1 MKKSILIIFALSLL
15 GSGAWSCGGGNT
27 VNNPAPAENN
37 AGENSNNVPE
47 AEEDDAPIVQPDEVS
62 NNSDRPP
69 RLPNPNEPALDLNGN
84 PIAEANGIAR
94 FAPPRI
100 EKFRILNSIQQ
111 TQRNTQNVQ
120 ASVFQDGRLEGAQ
133 AEVGFYYYPAGRDL
147 ETSPLLDFSFSP
159 AGEDFRGNIQIEG
172 PVAFRFSNQ
181 QVWTYDF
188 QRWTPA
194 WNDHAPRRNLI
205 NISRENLHAAG
216 ESTFPICPAPITP
229 LANSDRYYI
238 HQTHPF
244 TFNNSLD
251 YAEFAP
257 LLTPE
262 NQCPIFRLEEAW
274 NALSQHYSQIRFLY
288 VLRVLSENGNTL
300 EQREAELVVNFDC
313 GKWEYSAREE
323 AGNFWNIRTRW
334 ANNYRCQE
342 PQ

>member
-15 GSGAWSCGGGNT
+15 GSGTWSCGGGNA

-37 AGENSNNVPE
+37 AGEDLNNAPE
-47 AEEDDAPIVQPDEVS
+47 GQEDDAPIVQPDEA
-62 NNSDRPP
+62 NNDSARPP
-69 RLPNPNEPALDLNGN
+69 RFNPDPPALDPNGN
-84 PIAEANGIAR
+84 PIDEANGIAR

-100 EKFRILNSIQQ
+100 EKFRILNYIQQ
-111 TQRNTQNVQ
+111 TQRSTQSIQ
-120 ASVFQDGRLEGAQ
+120 ASVIQNGRLENAQ
-133 AEVGFYYYPAGRDL
+133 AEAGFYYYPSGRDL
-147 ETSPLLDFSFSP
+147 ETSPLLDFAFSP

-172 PVAFRFSNQ
+172 PVAFRFSDQ

-205 NISRENLHAAG
+205 NISRENLHVAG
-216 ESTFPICPAPITP
+216 EGTFSICPAPITP
-229 LANSDRYYI
+229 LANPDRYYL

-244 TFNNSLD
+244 TFNNALD

-257 LLTPE
+257 LFTPE

-274 NALSQHYSQIRFLY
+274 NGLSQHYSQIRFLY

-300 EQREAELVVNFDC
+300 EQQEAELVVNFDC

-323 AGNFWNIRTRW
+323 AGNFWNISTRW
-334 ANNYRCQE
+334 ANNYRCLPVE
-342 PQ
+342 